1 MHTAS
6 PTQFHPK
13 TLPAK
18 PDNCADTP
26 HDAPN
31 LSAKEQEIL
40 KWCAI
45 GKSSWEIGRILNC
58 SEAGVNYH
66 FCNIRRKF
74 RVSSRWLALIKALEM
89 GMIPGGRDRTSSD
102 GCTDNPISVEKLV
115 AHPCA
120 QG

>member
-1 MHTAS
+1 MYTAS
-6 PTQFHPK
+6 PAQLQPE
-13 TLPAK
+13 TLPVQTHSY
-18 PDNCADTP
+18 ADTAQIP
-26 HDAPN
+26 PN

-74 RVSSRWLALIKALEM
+74 GVSSRWLALIKAMEM
-89 GMIPGGRDRTSSD
+89 GMIHLEGEAELHPA
-102 GCTDNPISVEKLV
+102 V
-115 AHPCA
+115 A
-120 QG
+120 QITR